1 MNIGFIGAG
10 NMGSALARSISKVSE
25 TKIYIY
31 DISNEKACNLA
42 SEIGAR
48 SVNFDD
54 VVLISD
60 ILFLGVKPNVLP
72 EVCQRI
78 GKISKSDMIIVS
90 MAAGATI
97 SSIENALS
105 RKLPIIRIMP
115 NTPVL
120 VGEGFTAYAKNEL
133 VTDGKLSDFLSAMQ
147 YTGTLEALSEEE
159 IDSFCAIAGC
169 GPAYAYIFIDALAKG
184 AEKCG
189 ISRENAIRYAA
200 LTARGA
206 TRMTLDTNTDPAT
219 LCKNV
224 CSPGGATI
232 EGVKVLEARGFE
244 DSVLTAV
251 EAAFKRTKELG
262 K

>member
-10 NMGSALARSISKVSE
+10 NMGGALARAISKVSE
-25 TKIYIY
+25 TKVYIY
-31 DISNEKACNLA
+31 DISIEKACNLA

-48 SVNFDD
+48 AADFCE
-54 VVLISD
+54 VVSSSD
-60 ILFLGVKPNVLP
+60 ILFLGVKPNILP
-72 EVCQRI
+72 EVCQSV
-78 GKISKSDMIIVS
+78 GKIAKSDSVIVS
-90 MAAGATI
+90 MAAGTTI

-147 YTGTLEALSEEE
+147 YTGTLEHLSEDE

-184 AEKCG
+184 AQRCG

-200 LTARGA
+200 LTIRGA
-206 TRMTLDTNTDPAT
+206 TRMTLDAGTDPTT

-232 EGVKVLEARGFE
+232 EGVKVLEAHGFE
-244 DSVLTAV
+244 NSVSAAV

>member
-1 MNIGFIGAG
+1 
-10 NMGSALARSISKVSE
+10 MGGALARSISKVSE
-25 TKIYIY
+25 TKVYIY
-31 DISNEKACNLA
+31 DISVEKACNLA

-48 SVNFDD
+48 SLDFDN
-54 VVLISD
+54 VVLSSD
-60 ILFLGVKPNVLP
+60 ILFLGVKPNIFP
-72 EVCQRI
+72 EVCQKI
-78 GKISKSDMIIVS
+78 GKIAKSDSVIVS
-90 MAAGATI
+90 MAAGITI

-133 VTDGKLSDFLSAMQ
+133 VTDEQLSDFLSAMQ
-147 YTGTLEALSEEE
+147 HTGTLEHLCEED

-169 GPAYAYIFIDALAKG
+169 GPAYAYTFIDALAKG
-184 AEKCG
+184 AERCG

-200 LTARGA
+200 LTVRGA
-206 TRMTLDTNTDPAT
+206 TRMTLDAGTDPTT

-232 EGVKVLEARGFE
+232 EGVKVLEAHGFE
-244 DSVLTAV
+244 NSVSAAV